1 MSVKKFK
8 FVSPGIFLNEID
20 NSQLPSLPGDVG
32 PLVIG
37 RTVKGPAFRPVKV
50 NSFSEFVEIFGNP
63 QNGGGAKDSWRSA
76 GGSATAPTYAAYA
89 AQAWLANNSPLTVV
103 RVLGRAHT
111 DTTAAGKAG
120 WWTYSDAGYDTE
132 GTVSTTS
139 GEGAY
144 GLFVCPSGSAGQY
157 ATGSLAAI
165 FYTVN
170 GASIRLSGTLAA
182 SASLGTPTTGATNAL
197 VESNGPDSQFTV
209 QVLNDGA
216 SVSETLTF
224 NFARNSKKFIRRVA
238 NSNATFVNTNIT
250 QTAQQKRY
258 FLGETFETAVASITN
273 ENGTGGLGG
282 AAGSVRAFIT
292 GLESDSGSVHWGNNR
307 MDLRASATPWLFA
320 QNLGDTGSYD
330 ASAQTKLFKVVAQEG
345 GQYDMHSMKV
355 SIKDIKAGTGDLDPY
370 GSFTLVIRSIK
381 DTDKKQQVLETFSN
395 LNLNPNSKDYI
406 SKRIGDKY
414 VDFDSVSR
422 RTKERGKYDNQS
434 RFVRVEMNEDL
445 DAGGL
450 SPELLPWG
458 FHHPAVPLRF
468 SMVSGSTV
476 ALKADGSS
484 TLDYELVQKGYHAA
498 SGSLAGQQAGDTL
511 ILEWPTLRFRHSGSD
526 GGITFNDQAYFG
538 FDSGQSAT
546 NATFDESILDI
557 VRPLPADIVGQ
568 QESEGN
574 STFHP
579 KYFTMDDLVGAK
591 SSSDIASNLSQ
602 HAFHRSGSLIDGTS
616 IAANSSSADPDG
628 YKRVLDAGFDKF
640 TVPLVGGFDGLN
652 IYEKEPIINNQTRA
666 TCLNVA
672 TTPREINSYSHNSVL
687 EAIDMVS
694 DVDDLEFNILTAPGV
709 TQTALTDKVIDIC
722 EERGDALGII
732 DIENVFTPQHESTD
746 SYTTRLG
753 SVKDAV
759 SNLKDRQINSSY
771 GATYYP
777 WTQIKD
783 SINGNLLYSPPS
795 VIALGAMGS
804 SEAASELWFA
814 PAGFNR
820 GGLSTGKAGLA
831 VTNVTEKVNSK
842 DRDKLYEANINPIAS
857 FPNEGIVIFGQKT
870 LQIEQSALDRINVR
884 RLMIHVKKE
893 ISRMATKVLF
903 DPNVQ
908 VTWNRFLSMV
918 EPFLRSVKTRLGLTD
933 FKVVLDDTTTTADL
947 VDRNVMYAKIFLK
960 PARAIEYIAI
970 DFNITSTGAG
980 FED

>member
-1 MSVKKFK
+1 
-8 FVSPGIFLNEID
+8 
-20 NSQLPSLPGDVG
+20 
-32 PLVIG
+32 
-37 RTVKGPAFRPVKV
+37 
-50 NSFSEFVEIFGNP
+50 
-63 QNGGGAKDSWRSA
+63 
-76 GGSATAPTYAAYA
+76 
-89 AQAWLANNSPLTVV
+89 
-103 RVLGRAHT
+103 
-111 DTTAAGKAG
+111 
-120 WWTYSDAGYDTE
+120 
-132 GTVSTTS
+132 
-139 GEGAY
+139 
-144 GLFVCPSGSAGQY
+144 
-157 ATGSLAAI
+157 
-165 FYTVN
+165 
-170 GASIRLSGTLAA
+170 
-182 SASLGTPTTGATNAL
+182 
-197 VESNGPDSQFTV
+197 
-209 QVLNDGA
+209 
-216 SVSETLTF
+216 
-224 NFARNSKKFIRRVA
+224 
-238 NSNATFVNTNIT
+238 
-250 QTAQQKRY
+250 
-258 FLGETFETAVASITN
+258 
-273 ENGTGGLGG
+273 
-282 AAGSVRAFIT
+282 
-292 GLESDSGSVHWGNNR
+292 
-307 MDLRASATPWLFA
+307 
-320 QNLGDTGSYD
+320 
-330 ASAQTKLFKVVAQEG
+330 
-345 GQYDMHSMKV
+345 
-355 SIKDIKAGTGDLDPY
+355 
-370 GSFTLVIRSIK
+370 
-381 DTDKKQQVLETFSN
+381 
-395 LNLNPNSKDYI
+395 
-406 SKRIGDKY
+406 
-414 VDFDSVSR
+414 
-422 RTKERGKYDNQS
+422 
-434 RFVRVEMNEDL
+434 
-445 DAGGL
+445 
-450 SPELLPWG
+450 
-458 FHHPAVPLRF
+458 
-468 SMVSGSTV
+468 
-476 ALKADGSS
+476 
-484 TLDYELVQKGYHAA
+484 
-498 SGSLAGQQAGDTL
+498 
-511 ILEWPTLRFRHSGSD
+511 
-526 GGITFNDQAYFG
+526 
-538 FDSGQSAT
+538 
-546 NATFDESILDI
+546 
-557 VRPLPADIVGQ
+557 
-568 QESEGN
+568 
-574 STFHP
+574 
-579 KYFTMDDLVGAK
+579 
-591 SSSDIASNLSQ
+591 
-602 HAFHRSGSLIDGTS
+602 
-616 IAANSSSADPDG
+616 
-628 YKRVLDAGFDKF
+628 
-640 TVPLVGGFDGLN
+640 
-652 IYEKEPIINNQTRA
+652 
-666 TCLNVA
+666 VA

-933 FKVVLDDTTTTADL
+933 FKVILDDTTTTADL